1 MTTSLFEAFN
11 ARDLKPEDV
20 AGTFVPSTKYS
31 DLSAPTHA
39 LLIGPRGSGKTT
51 LLKMLSLE
59 ALRLWN
65 HEQAEGYRGR
75 IDFTGV
81 FVPADITWGAMV
93 DSLGGPDIPQDCKA
107 QLGEAAFG
115 INVLLGLIQSD
126 LSGLQR
132 VFGALFGGL

>member
-20 AGTFVPSTKYS
+20 AGTFVPSKKYS

-59 ALRLWN
+59 ALRLW
-65 HEQAEGYRGR
+65 EPFAGR
-75 IDFTGV
+75 CAWLTG
-81 FVPADITWGAMV
+81 PRKRP
-93 DSLGGPDIPQDCKA
+93 LERYP
-107 QLGEAAFG
+107 
-115 INVLLGLIQSD
+115 
-126 LSGLQR
+126 R
-132 VFGALFGGL
+132 